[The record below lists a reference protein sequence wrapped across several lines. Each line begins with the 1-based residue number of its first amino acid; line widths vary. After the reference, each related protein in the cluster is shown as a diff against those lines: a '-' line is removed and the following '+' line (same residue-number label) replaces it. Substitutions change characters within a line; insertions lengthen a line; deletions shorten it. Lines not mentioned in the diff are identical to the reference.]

1 MIRYQLTGM
10 DLADVRFAISP
21 VNELVLSMRAWRDP
35 GRYPLLLPWLRQ
47 VQEARPR
54 LDAELLS
61 ALVNARLWTPDFLAP
76 RPRSALTRI
85 EDELAAVRR
94 TPAEVVRRDLNEV
107 HGVGDHP
114 PVLNGSTSAVVDRIV
129 NALATY
135 WDLCF
140 APHWTRMRTLL
151 EADVIHR
158 GREAANHGLARMFAG
173 LAETVTFDEGVVS
186 VQQHTGVDYTR
197 STTGDGLTLMPTM
210 FTRTTSVPIT
220 PAEPPHILYGVRG
233 LGTLWEMER
242 TPAPEALVGLIGRV
256 RTELLARLAT
266 PASTTELAA
275 RAGVTPAAV
284 NQHLRALHAAG
295 LLAST
300 RYGRSVL
307 YQRSEL
313 GDRLFD
319 R

>member
-1 MIRYQLTGM
+1 M
-10 DLADVRFAISP
+10 RFAISP
-21 VNELVLSMRAWRDP
+21 VNELVLSLRAWRDP
-35 GRYPLLLPWLRQ
+35 GRYPLLLPWVRQ
-47 VQEARPR
+47 VQEARAR

-61 ALVNARLWTPDFLAP
+61 ALVDARLWTPDFLAP
-76 RPRSALTRI
+76 RPGSPLTRI

-94 TPAEVVRRDLNEV
+94 TPAEVIRRDLDEV
-107 HGVGDHP
+107 HGVGNHP
-114 PVLNGSTSAVVDRIV
+114 HVLNGPTPAVVDRIV
-129 NALATY
+129 DALAAY

-158 GREAANHGLARMFAG
+158 GREAANRGLAHMFAG
-173 LAETVTFDEGVVS
+173 LAETVTFDNGVVS
-186 VQQHTGVDYTR
+186 VLQHTGVDYTR

-210 FTRTTSVPIT
+210 FTRTTSVPIS
-220 PAEPPHILYGVRG
+220 PAEPPHILYSVRG

-242 TPAPEALVGLIGRV
+242 TPAPEALAGLIGRV
-256 RTELLARLAT
+256 RAELLARLAT

-307 YQRSEL
+307 YKRSEL

-319 R
+319 Q